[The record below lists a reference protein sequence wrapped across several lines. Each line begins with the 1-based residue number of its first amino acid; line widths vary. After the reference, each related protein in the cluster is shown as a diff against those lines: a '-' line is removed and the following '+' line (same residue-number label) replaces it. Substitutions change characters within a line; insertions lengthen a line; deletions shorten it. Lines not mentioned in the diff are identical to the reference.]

1 MTSTTPLHLH
11 WPDCLNA
18 RDLGG
23 LPLADGGTVRERAL
37 VRADSLTFLT
47 PEGVAAVR
55 GYGVARIIDL
65 RRPFETVRYP
75 HAFADDP
82 IYHPSPV
89 QEPED
94 WEEGPWAD
102 LYCGMLA
109 RRPTLFARA
118 VGAIADAPAGAVV
131 VHCAAG
137 KDRTGLVVAMAL
149 TLAGVPEEAVVADYV
164 LTNERLAPRY
174 TAERAAAALPDDAPA
189 APAGPVSAGEGPGA
203 ATGTSSDIDPA
214 TGEPVRPPRH
224 PARSVPPG
232 EEVMA
237 ETLAYLRDRYGSV
250 HGYLT
255 AGGLTQQQHDAL
267 VTRLTV

>member
-1 MTSTTPLHLH
+1 MTSTTPLHLD

-23 LPLADGGTVRERAL
+23 LPLAGGGTVRERAL
-37 VRADSLTFLT
+37 VRADSLSYLT

-55 GYGVARIIDL
+55 GYGVIRIVDL
-65 RRPFETVRYP
+65 RRRFETVKYP
-75 HAFADDP
+75 HPFADDP
-82 IYHPSPV
+82 VYHHLPV

-102 LYCGMLA
+102 LYCGMLD
-109 RRPTLFARA
+109 RRPHLFARA
-118 VGAIADAPAGAVV
+118 VAAIADAPPGAVA

-174 TAERAAAALPDDAPA
+174 AAEKAAAEASSDTDAVGDAAVDDAE
-189 APAGPVSAGEGPGA
+189 S
-203 ATGTSSDIDPA
+203 
-214 TGEPVRPPRH
+214 GEPVRPPRH
-224 PARSVPPG
+224 PARRVPPS

-250 HGYLT
+250 LGYLT
-255 AGGLTQQQHDAL
+255 TAGLTQQQHDAL
-267 VTRLTV
+267 VSRLTS

>member
-1 MTSTTPLHLH
+1 VTSTTPLHLD

-23 LPLADGGTVRERAL
+23 LPLVDGGTVRERAL
-37 VRADSLTFLT
+37 VRADSLSYLT

-55 GYGVARIIDL
+55 RYGVIRIIDL
-65 RRPFETVRYP
+65 RRLFETVKYP
-75 HAFADDP
+75 HPFADDP
-82 IYHPSPV
+82 VYHHLPV

-102 LYCGMLA
+102 LYCGMLD
-109 RRPTLFARA
+109 RRPHLFVRA
-118 VGAIADAPAGAVV
+118 VGAIADAPPGAVA

-174 TAERAAAALPDDAPA
+174 AAEQAAATVSDDGPVAPGGSAAPA
-189 APAGPVSAGEGPGA
+189 APVSADDAEA
-203 ATGTSSDIDPA
+203 
-214 TGEPVRPPRH
+214 GEPVRPPRH
-224 PARSVPPG
+224 PARNVPPSA
-232 EEVMA
+232 EVMA

-255 AGGLTQQQHDAL
+255 GAGLTQQQHDAL